1 MQSADRRPSRRRRAP
16 RALLLACLR
25 LGAFVV
31 FVTVSVAALV
41 LRSARADMGE
51 ALWAVGSGVL
61 AFPGEPGEEV
71 RRLQLNGVRLSFR
84 TRTVD
89 ASLEDVLAHYETAC
103 GAAIATQTARNGEAG
118 YVACLDMGPAPISL
132 SEIVSRFARF
142 AQTGDL
148 REVGAPRYV
157 LARRVVDGAASK
169 VFLFTL
175 WADAQF
181 KLYRM
186 LPRSAADAAGTDL
199 DGVPRPPGSRRIL
212 SAQEER
218 QPSGIFLYRV
228 PATSP
233 TELESFY
240 RTELRNGGW
249 RIIERKHG
257 ESVRVDGIHMLSG
270 EKESRVVTVVLRAR
284 DPKETLLTILASEQS

>member
-1 MQSADRRPSRRRRAP
+1 MQSAHRRPSRRRRAP
-16 RALLLACLR
+16 RAVLLACLR

-31 FVTVSVAALV
+31 FVAVSVAALV
-41 LRSARADMGE
+41 LRSARADMDE

-61 AFPGEPGEEV
+61 TFPGEPGEEV
-71 RRLQLNGVRLSFR
+71 RRLRLNGVRLSFR

-89 ASLEDVLAHYETAC
+89 ASLEDVLEHYETAC
-103 GAAIATQTARNGEAG
+103 GAAIATQSARNVEAG
-118 YVACLDMGPAPISL
+118 YVACLDMGPAPTGL
-132 SEIVSRFARF
+132 NEIVSRFARF

-157 LARRVVDGAASK
+157 LARRIVDGTASK

-181 KLYRM
+181 NLYRM

-199 DGVPRPPGSRRIL
+199 DGVPRPPGSRRVL

-218 QPSGIFLYRV
+218 RPSGIFLYRV

-240 RTELRNGGW
+240 RTELRNVGW
-249 RIIERKHG
+249 RIIERRPG
-257 ESVRVDGIHMLSG
+257 ESVRVDGIHMLSA
-270 EKESRVVTVVLRAR
+270 EKESRVVTVVFRAR
-284 DPKETLLTILASEQS
+284 DRKATLLTVLASEPS